1 MLKFIDKISDWFLNV
16 FYENKDILWYIIC
29 RKLMMLILIGMFV
42 LLILNFEFC
51 IEDKCLMCVDLK
63 YFYCLWY

>member
-51 IEDKCLMCVDLK
+51 I
-63 YFYCLWY
+63 